1 LSNAKIQGNP
11 SPFNAILQ
19 GNPNPPD
26 AKKQGNGAQKRKK
39 ASVN

>member
-1 LSNAKIQGNP
+1 MGD
-11 SPFNAILQ
+11 FNAILQ
-19 GNPNPPD
+19 GNSNPPD